1 MDDLIEATCARID
14 AAGFHPQRSPLAH
27 RIVMMVASAQGILEA
42 GGYEALFSVPFDPP
56 VALEE
61 FPPLYDALGATA
73 AAGLFRQAIA
83 LSRTPDP
90 DFHALDR
97 AQWDGADDVLDL
109 LEAWIGAHATDLP

>member
-27 RIVMMVASAQGILEA
+27 RLVMMVASAQGILEA

-61 FPPLYDALGATA
+61 FPPLYDALGAAPA
-73 AAGLFRQAIA
+73 AALFREAIA
-83 LSRTPDP
+83 LSRTPEP
-90 DFHALDR
+90 DFNALDR
-97 AQWDGADDVLDL
+97 AQWDGSDDVLDL
-109 LEAWIGAHATDLP
+109 LEAWIGRHGAELP